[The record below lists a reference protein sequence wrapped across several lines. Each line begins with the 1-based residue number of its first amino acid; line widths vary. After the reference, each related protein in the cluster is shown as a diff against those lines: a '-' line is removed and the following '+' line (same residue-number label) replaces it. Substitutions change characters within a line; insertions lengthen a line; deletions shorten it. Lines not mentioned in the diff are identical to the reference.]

1 MLHGQSSTSAEREH
15 LAAALQ
21 LASSRQK
28 AGDLDGAGQIYG
40 EVLEKD
46 PGNCVAL
53 HGAGVV
59 AYLAGQHETA
69 VDLVRLA
76 VADDPQPEYLNTL
89 GSAWD
94 ALGRTDAAILC
105 YEQALKR
112 DPACVNAHL
121 NLGNAYRHK
130 WEFAKSLQCYELALA
145 LDPSLAL
152 VHFNLGAMYLEL
164 RRFDAAEA
172 ALSRAVELQPG
183 LAEAYNALGIVAKER
198 GQKDLALSLF
208 QQALALK
215 PGYPEPY
222 CGMGDVM
229 HAQNCVVE
237 AERSYRRALE
247 LNPGYFDAHNNL
259 ANALKY
265 QGRLAEAIE
274 HYRKAIAARPEE
286 ILAYSNLLYLSNY
299 DPGQSAAS
307 IAQAHCDIVS
317 HFESRV
323 AHRRKPHANAPDPDR
338 RLRIAYMS
346 PDFRSHAVSF
356 FIEPILRAHDRA
368 RFEVFCYH
376 NNLMADAVTQRLR
389 GIADQWRDIPNME
402 DEEAAELVRQD
413 GIDILVDL
421 AGHTSKNRLMV
432 FARKPAPV
440 QVTYLGYPATTGLSA
455 MDYRITDAY
464 ADPAGD
470 DDRYYT
476 ERLLRM
482 PHSTW
487 CYLPP
492 DGAPGVRPTPALDRG
507 SVTFG
512 SFNNISKLNPEVLAA
527 WGAILR
533 ALPHSRLLIATVPE
547 GMARERLRA
556 GFGACDIDAER
567 LDFRG
572 WMPTAAFHAAHHEV
586 DIALDPFPV
595 NGGTTTCETLWMGVP
610 VVSLYG
616 ATFVGRAGTSLLNA
630 AGLGE
635 LVAGNVDDYVATAVR
650 LAGDL
655 DRLQSMRSGM
665 RERLSASPLCDAA
678 QFTLALEE
686 HYRTMWSAWCAAA
699 APAAA

>member
-1 MLHGQSSTSAEREH
+1 MLHGQSSAEREH
-15 LAAALQ
+15 VSAALQ

-28 AGDLDGAGQIYG
+28 AGDLEGAGRIYG

-46 PGNCVAL
+46 PQNHVAL

-69 VDLVRLA
+69 VDLARLA
-76 VADDPQPEYLNTL
+76 VSGDPQPEYLNTL

-105 YEQALKR
+105 YEQALAR

-121 NLGNAYRHK
+121 NLGNAYRK
-130 WEFAKSLQCYELALA
+130 KLEFAKAMQCYESALA
-145 LDPSLAL
+145 LDPRLAL
-152 VHFNLGAMYLEL
+152 VHFNLGAMFLEL
-164 RRFDAAEA
+164 RRIDEAET
-172 ALSRAVELQPG
+172 ALARALELQPG
-183 LAEAYNALGIVAKER
+183 LAEAHNALGIVAKER
-198 GQKDLALSLF
+198 GQKDLALSLYR
-208 QQALALK
+208 QAAALR

-222 CGMGDVM
+222 SGMGDVL
-229 HAQNCVVE
+229 HAQNRAVE
-237 AERSYRRALE
+237 AEQAYRRALE

-259 ANALKY
+259 ANALKD
-265 QGRLAEAIE
+265 QGRLAEAID
-274 HYRKAIAARPEE
+274 HYHAAIAARPED
-286 ILAYSNLLYLSNY
+286 ILAYSNLLYVSNY
-299 DPGQSAAS
+299 IPGQTAAS
-307 IAQAHCDIVS
+307 ISQAHREIVA

-323 AHRRKPHANAPDPDR
+323 AECRKPHANTPDPER
-338 RLRIAYMS
+338 RLRIGYMS
-346 PDFRSHAVSF
+346 PDFRAHAVSY
-356 FIEPILRAHDRA
+356 FIEPILRAHDHA
-368 RFEVFCYH
+368 GFEVFCYH
-376 NNLMADAVTQRLR
+376 NNLAADAVTKRLR
-389 GIADQWRDIPNME
+389 GIADHWRDIANME
-402 DEEAAELVRQD
+402 DDEAAEQVRND

-464 ADPAGD
+464 ADPVGA

-476 ERLLRM
+476 ERLVRM

-492 DGAPGVRPTPALDRG
+492 GGAPDVRPTPALERG

-512 SFNNISKLNPEVLAA
+512 SFNNISKLNPEVIAA

-533 ALPHSRLLIATVPE
+533 ALPNARLLIATVPE

-556 GFGACDIDAER
+556 GFGACNIDAAR

-616 ATFVGRAGTSLLNA
+616 STFVGRAGASLLNA
-630 AGLGE
+630 GGLGE
-635 LVAGNVDDYVATAVR
+635 LVAANVEDYVAMAVR
-650 LAGDL
+650 LARDL
-655 DRLQSMRSGM
+655 DRLKALRSGM
-665 RERLSASPLCDAA
+665 LERLAASPLCDSAG
-678 QFTLALEE
+678 FTRALEE
-686 HYRTMWSAWCAAA
+686 HYRAMWSGWCAKAAA
-699 APAAA
+699 AAG

>member
-1 MLHGQSSTSAEREH
+1 MLHGQSSSSAEHEH
-15 LAAALQ
+15 VAAALQ

-28 AGDLDGAGQIYG
+28 AGDLDGAGRLYG
-40 EVLEKD
+40 AVLEKD
-46 PGNCVAL
+46 PRNCVAL

-76 VADDPQPEYLNTL
+76 VTSDPQPEYLNTL

-105 YEQALKR
+105 YEQALQR

-121 NLGNAYRHK
+121 NLGNAYRRK
-130 WEFAKSLQCYELALA
+130 LEFVKAMQCYERALA
-145 LDPSLAL
+145 LDSTTAL

-164 RRFDAAEA
+164 RRLDAAEA
-172 ALSRAVELQPG
+172 ALARAVELQPG

-215 PGYPEPY
+215 PGYSEPY
-222 CGMGDVM
+222 CGLGDVL
-229 HAQNCVVE
+229 HAQNLVVE

-247 LNPGYFDAHNNL
+247 LRPDSFDAHNNL
-259 ANALKY
+259 ANALRD
-265 QGRLAEAIE
+265 QGRLAEAIG
-274 HYRKAIAARPEE
+274 HYREAIAARPEE
-286 ILAYSNLLYLSNY
+286 ILAYSNLLYASNY
-299 DPGQSAAS
+299 DPGQTAAS
-307 IAQAHCDIVS
+307 ISQAHCDIVA

-323 AHRRKPHANAPDPDR
+323 VHLRKPHANTPDPER

-346 PDFRSHAVSF
+346 PDFRAHAVSY
-356 FIEPILRAHDRA
+356 FIEPILRAHDHA
-368 RFEVFCYH
+368 RFEVYCYH
-376 NNLMADAVTQRLR
+376 NNRIADAVTQRLR
-389 GIADQWRDIPNME
+389 GIADQWRDIANME
-402 DEEAAELVRQD
+402 DEGVAERVRQD

-464 ADPAGD
+464 ADPAGA

-476 ERLLRM
+476 ERLVRL

-492 DGAPGVRPTPALDRG
+492 GGAPDVRPTPALERR

-533 ALPHSRLLIATVPE
+533 SLPNARLLIATVPE

-556 GFGACDIDAER
+556 GFGACDVDTER

-616 ATFVGRAGTSLLNA
+616 STFVGRAGTSLLNA

-655 DRLQSMRSGM
+655 DRLQAMRSGM
-665 RERLSASPLCDAA
+665 RERLAASPLCDAER
-678 QFTLALEE
+678 FTLALEE
-686 HYRTMWSAWCAAA
+686 RYRTMWSGWCATAA
-699 APAAA
+699 AG